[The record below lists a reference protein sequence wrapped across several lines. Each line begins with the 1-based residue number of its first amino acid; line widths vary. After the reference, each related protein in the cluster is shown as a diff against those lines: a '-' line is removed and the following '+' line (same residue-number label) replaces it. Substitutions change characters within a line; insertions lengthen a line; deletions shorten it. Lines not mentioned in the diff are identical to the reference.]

1 MKRQILRFASLLC
14 ATALFMCACS
24 GRGEDEKD
32 KPVPYDSAAEFRED
46 EGEMFQDVPSSRYEG
61 YTFRVLSAKTGNDS
75 SKIDSDSITGSVISD
90 AVYQRN
96 INVQSRLGIVI
107 EETRDTPENV
117 HKIAIQSA
125 LAHEDLYS
133 AVWNYSSYMG
143 AMAAGGY
150 LVSSDYLLEANY
162 EKPWWNS
169 RAMEENSVAGAKFL
183 LYSDIQMS
191 FYDAHSLVGINM
203 DMYEKLGE
211 LADPYALM
219 DSGAWTWDAMYNM
232 VKAASSDVD
241 GNSVM
246 NSEDTYGIAAEP
258 DSVLPLMF
266 ACGTRMSEKD
276 ELDLPY
282 ITCYDNEKFFDVY
295 TMISQSLFSGE
306 TSVYDVTAFPEEDV
320 SALDM
325 FKDEKSLFVVTTVGK
340 LDALRAMES
349 EFGVLPMPKYADY
362 QSDYISYISGSSA
375 CALGI
380 PVTGSNF
387 LRTGVILENLA
398 AETWRE
404 GGLRDIYL
412 DSILEFRYVN
422 DDLSRKALDTVLR
435 TGTFDLAEIYGWGE
449 LADNVTAL
457 AADGAEKLSS
467 SLAKDKSKINSDMYN
482 FIDMILEWY

>member
-1 MKRQILRFASLLC
+1 MKKQILRFASLLC
-14 ATALFMCACS
+14 AAAVLMCAC
-24 GRGEDEKD
+24 GKKDDEKN
-32 KPVPYDSAAEFRED
+32 KPVPYDSAADFRED
-46 EGEMFQDVPSSRYEG
+46 EGEMFQDVPRERYEG

-107 EETRDTPENV
+107 EETRETPENV
-117 HKIAIQSA
+117 YKIAVNSV

-150 LVSSDYLLEANY
+150 LVSSDYLLEADY
-162 EKPWWNS
+162 EKPWWNT
-169 RAMEENSVAGAKFL
+169 RAMDENSVADARFL

-203 DMYEKLGE
+203 DMYEKLDG
-211 LADPYALM
+211 LSDPYALM
-219 DSGAWTWDAMYNM
+219 DSGEWTWNAMYDM
-232 VKAASSDVD
+232 VKAASRDVD
-241 GNSVM
+241 GNSIM
-246 NSEDTYGIAAEP
+246 NSEDTYGIAVES

-266 ACGTRMSEKD
+266 ACGARMSEKD

-295 TMISQSLFSGE
+295 TLISQSLFSGG
-306 TSVYDVTAFPEEDV
+306 TSVYDVTVFPEDDTT
-320 SALDM
+320 ALEM
-325 FKDEKSLFVVTTVGK
+325 FRDEKSLFVVTTVGE

-362 QSDYISYISGSSA
+362 QSDYISYISGNSA

-380 PVTGSNF
+380 PVTGANF
-387 LRTGVILENLA
+387 LRTGVIIENLA
-398 AETWRE
+398 AETWRD

-422 DDLSRKALDTVLR
+422 DDLSRKALDVILE

-449 LADNVTAL
+449 LSDTVTAL
-457 AADGAEKLSS
+457 AAGGAEKLAST
-467 SLAKDKSKINSDMYN
+467 LAKDQPKIDADMYN